1 MNGTMVAVNTLI
13 GVVMLNDMV
22 VEIHAVGLVKLN
34 GMWPYYGW
42 KSRCFQHQNFNF
54 QEYFPL

>member
-1 MNGTMVAVNTLI
+1 MNGRMVAVNTII
-13 GVVMLNDMV
+13 GVVMLTDMV
-22 VEIHAVGLVKLN
+22 PETHVVGLVMLN

-54 QEYFPL
+54 QE